1 MPQLSAVSS
10 TVILL
15 GTIWTF
21 NIFIVIFLVTGGGP
35 GGRTDILITYTYN
48 AFTRGDYANAAAY
61 AVVVFALLLSFSAVY
76 RRFNR
81 EA

>member
-1 MPQLSAVSS
+1 
-10 TVILL
+10 
-15 GTIWTF
+15 
-21 NIFIVIFLVTGGGP
+21 VTGGGP